1 MRWFKIAAIGVGIL
15 IAFLI
20 AGSVI
25 GFIIGA
31 VTKLVIAAFV
41 VGAIAVA
48 IKVARSRRQ
57 VSGKKAERE
66 VRDRDYEEHSRP
78 LTRADVEPA
87 APPPPSPVRPA
98 THDVDDELARLKRE
112 MGSLAFTSS
121 PRRAWSP
128 RPGCRPCAPAPRSG
142 GP

>member
-31 VTKLVIAAFV
+31 VTKLVIAALV
-41 VGAIAVA
+41 VGAVAVA

-57 VSGKKAERE
+57 VSGSKAERE
-66 VRDRDYEEHSRP
+66 VRDRDYEESSRP
-78 LTRADVEPA
+78 LPRADVEPA

-112 MGSLAFTSS
+112 MGS
-121 PRRAWSP
+121 
-128 RPGCRPCAPAPRSG
+128 
-142 GP
+142 